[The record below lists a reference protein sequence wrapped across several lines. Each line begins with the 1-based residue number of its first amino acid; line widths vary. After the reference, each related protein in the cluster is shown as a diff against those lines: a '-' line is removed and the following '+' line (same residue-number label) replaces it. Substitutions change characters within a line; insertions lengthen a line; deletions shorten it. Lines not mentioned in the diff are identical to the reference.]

1 MKRIIS
7 VLLVAV
13 LALGMLTACGSSG
26 TGAATGNNTATSA
39 VSNEDRVLHM
49 YTTSTLTSTDWQTTT
64 LMDDMRILWVQV
76 YEGLYGMDESRWG
89 NELSN

>member
-1 MKRIIS
+1 M
-7 VLLVAV
+7 
-13 LALGMLTACGSSG
+13 
-26 TGAATGNNTATSA
+26 
-39 VSNEDRVLHM
+39 LHM